1 MGKIK
6 PIHLTTI
13 ERETMEIEVYDTYA
27 TSEKGIKIHFD
38 VMLPIGGNE
47 GKASNYAHDF
57 INIIAESTDSVKL
70 DSCKFCHTE
79 EAKADVSEKVEKDG
93 YCIVP
98 IKNCSN

>member
-1 MGKIK
+1 MGKIG

>member
-1 MGKIK
+1 
-6 PIHLTTI
+6 
-13 ERETMEIEVYDTYA
+13 MEIEVYDTYA

-70 DSCKFCHTE
+70 DSCRFCHTE
-79 EAKADVSEKVEKDG
+79 EAKAEVSEKVEKDG
-93 YCIVP
+93 FCIVP
-98 IKNCSN
+98 INNC

>member
-1 MGKIK
+1 
-6 PIHLTTI
+6 
-13 ERETMEIEVYDTYA
+13 MEIEFYDTFA

-47 GKASNYAHDF
+47 VKDSNYAQDF
-57 INIIAESTDSVKL
+57 INIIVESKDSIKL

-79 EAKADVSEKVEKDG
+79 EAKADVYEKVEKDG

-98 IKNCSN
+98 IENC

>member
-1 MGKIK
+1 MG
-6 PIHLTTI
+6 
-13 ERETMEIEVYDTYA
+13 IEVYDTYA

-79 EAKADVSEKVEKDG
+79 EAKADFSGKMEKEG
-93 YCIVP
+93 YCIVT
-98 IKNCSN
+98 IENC